1 MRIKFSKKIDVKES
15 VSQKNVVT
23 DIYKITLT
31 DISTKGFILL
41 KHLKKMTVD
50 YQVNDSFVIDKV
62 KLVINPKGEV
72 VLISTSLT
80 VLRAESEE
88 SFTVESLELS

>member
-1 MRIKFSKKIDVKES
+1 M
-15 VSQKNVVT
+15 T

-31 DISTKGFILL
+31 DIGVKGFILL

-50 YQVNDSFVIDKV
+50 YKVNDNFVIDKV
-62 KLVINPKGEV
+62 KLVVNPKGEV

-88 SFTVESLELS
+88 SFTEESLELSQK

>member
-1 MRIKFSKKIDVKES
+1 MSES
-15 VSQKNVVT
+15 VNQKNVVT

-31 DISTKGFILL
+31 DIGVKGFILL

-50 YQVNDSFVIDKV
+50 YKVNDNFVIDKV
-62 KLVINPKGEV
+62 KLVVNPKGEV

-88 SFTVESLELS
+88 SFTEESLELSQK